1 MRGLTILCF
10 LLALPAL
17 AALGHDI
24 YITYQDQDYTRAMM
38 FSDVGFLWVE
48 YWPEG
53 YKWAQDNIDQEYW
66 DGFLT
71 PLLEQTTV
79 IVAAAPAVLVY
90 ILLLFLKLF
99 NLPPF
104 SDGTKTFGK
113 YGKKGAFSF
122 SGGDKSKGKFRYKR
136 K

>member
-1 MRGLTILCF
+1 MRGLSVLCF

-24 YITYQDQDYTRAMM
+24 YITYQDQDFTKTMM
-38 FSDVGFLWVE
+38 FSDVGFLWTR
-48 YWPEG
+48 YGPES
-53 YKWAQDNIDQEYW
+53 YKWAQDNLGKETW

-79 IVAAAPAVLVY
+79 IVAVIPALLVY
-90 ILLLFLKLF
+90 TLLLLLKLLNF
-99 NLPPF
+99 PPF
-104 SDGTKTFGK
+104 SDGTKTFGHFR
-113 YGKKGAFSF
+113 KKGNFSF
-122 SGGDKSKGKFRYKR
+122 SGTDKSQGKFRYKR